1 MTDEIC
7 IVNSIDTTY
16 THSEKKGEMEGSIPA
31 GTYVFHQLPFP
42 PADGAGLLPL
52 VNRFA
57 ITLSSTDHRKNTI
70 FVRLYKEGPLSIA
83 VQFLAPINQT
93 KVE

>member
-16 THSEKKGEMEGSIPA
+16 TNPEEHGETVASIST
-31 GTYVFHQLPFP
+31 GTYVFQQLPFP
-42 PADGAGLLPL
+42 PADGVGLLPL
-52 VNRFA
+52 LNRFA
-57 ITLSSTDHRKNTI
+57 ITLSSTEHPKNTV

-83 VQFLAPINQT
+83 VQFLAPINRT
-93 KVE
+93 RAE